1 MKLDNLPPE
10 YRKQAQEQL
19 QDDYLYAWPDPRG
32 ANIRYEEEHAVNTQE
47 RMRVSKYRN
56 QKRRV
61 DNITFDSKAEAR
73 RYQELKALLNAG
85 EITKLMI
92 QPNFILQDAFVD
104 EDGERVRAITY
115 RADFSYTDKDGRQI
129 VEDVK
134 GYKTAEYKLKAKL
147 FRFLY
152 RHLKLV
158 EIEA

>member
-1 MKLDNLPPE
+1 MNLDALPPE
-10 YRKQAQEQL
+10 YRKQVAAQL
-19 QDDYLYAWPDPRG
+19 
-32 ANIRYEEEHAVNTQE
+32 EEHAVNTQE
-47 RMRVSKYRN
+47 RARVSKYRN

-85 EITKLMI
+85 EITKLTI

-104 EDGERVRAITY
+104 EDGVRVRAITY

-134 GYKTAEYKLKAKL
+134 GYRTADYKIKAKL

-152 RHLKLV
+152 RHLRLV